1 MVTIASLAAVVGLES
16 RSWAILAV
24 TLLAVLVVDP
34 IAPLSVGFWLS
45 FFAVGILFG
54 LSGSSQGLR
63 AAVKAQLAITL
74 GIAPLTIALFQQLS
88 VIGPIANALAIPVV
102 TFLVTP
108 LAMLGSVFAFF
119 NVHAFLYVGHLV
131 FVWLYDFLQFLAGL
145 SWASLAWHAPP
156 VWASVLSCISVFVVF
171 THPSK
176 RLRWLASLGV
186 LALFIPSGSKPSMG
200 EFQASFLDVG
210 QGTSVVV
217 QTSNHSLVYDTGPS
231 HGTSN
236 SAQRVVIPQLFA
248 QGIRRLDALVISHR
262 DDDHSSGLAN
272 LFVSHRPSHVYTSYQ
287 VQGLDTTFCRL
298 GRSWVWDGVWFRFLY
313 PFEAPSMQWTPGA
326 NEDSCVL
333 EVVDAQGR
341 RLLLTGDIPVA
352 IEDEMAERMPWLHQ
366 TSSSRGNT
374 PLVMMAPHHGSRGST
389 SRLLLQRLRPKAAV
403 TQSGYRNRFG
413 HPHPDVINRLTTE
426 EVALLRTDLLGALRL
441 NWSAQGEP
449 LFACARKERR
459 RLWHRPRPLGAT
471 TEQEQT
477 LMQTYCAAQPPS
489 MFQAA
494 PRTWLA
500 WGEQR

>member
-1 MVTIASLAAVVGLES
+1 
-16 RSWAILAV
+16 
-24 TLLAVLVVDP
+24 
-34 IAPLSVGFWLS
+34 
-45 FFAVGILFG
+45 
-54 LSGSSQGLR
+54 
-63 AAVKAQLAITL
+63 
-74 GIAPLTIALFQQLS
+74 
-88 VIGPIANALAIPVV
+88 
-102 TFLVTP
+102 
-108 LAMLGSVFAFF
+108 
-119 NVHAFLYVGHLV
+119 
-131 FVWLYDFLQFLAGL
+131 
-145 SWASLAWHAPP
+145 
-156 VWASVLSCISVFVVF
+156 
-171 THPSK
+171 
-176 RLRWLASLGV
+176 
-186 LALFIPSGSKPSMG
+186 MG

-262 DDDHSSGLAN
+262 DDDHSSGLAD

-313 PFEAPSMQWTPGA
+313 PFEAPSTQWTPGA